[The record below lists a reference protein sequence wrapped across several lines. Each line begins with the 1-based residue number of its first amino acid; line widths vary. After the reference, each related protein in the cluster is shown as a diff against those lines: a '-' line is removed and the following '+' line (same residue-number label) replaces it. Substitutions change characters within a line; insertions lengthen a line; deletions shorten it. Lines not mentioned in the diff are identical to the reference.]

1 MFDPTSIALSNDS
14 LVEQLRLKW
23 LACYMLYDWNIV
35 HTYQSFDNTQYD
47 RLKKVCTMADKMN
60 SCQDQSLI
68 VLYYAV
74 LSVEIENWMKQ
85 HQTIIN
91 HSTADYLIKK
101 ALSELG
107 SVYEKTV

>member
-1 MFDPTSIALSNDS
+1 MFDPTSIVSSDDS
-14 LVEQLRLKW
+14 LAEQLRLKW

-35 HTYQSFDNTQYD
+35 HACQSFDNTQYEQQ
-47 RLKKVCTMADKMN
+47 KKVYTMADKI
-60 SCQDQSLI
+60 SLCQDQSLI

-91 HSTADYLIKK
+91 YSTADNLLKR

-107 SVYEKTV
+107 SV

>member
-1 MFDPTSIALSNDS
+1 MFDPTSIVSSDDS
-14 LVEQLRLKW
+14 LAEQLRLKW

-35 HTYQSFDNTQYD
+35 HACQSFDNTQYD
-47 RLKKVCTMADKMN
+47 RLKKVCTMADKI
-60 SCQDQSLI
+60 SLCQDQSLI

-74 LSVEIENWMKQ
+74 LSVEIEKWMKQ

-91 HSTADYLIKK
+91 YSTADNLLKR

-107 SVYEKTV
+107 SV

>member
-1 MFDPTSIALSNDS
+1 MFDPTSIVSSDDS
-14 LVEQLRLKW
+14 LAEQLRLKW

-35 HTYQSFDNTQYD
+35 HACQSFDNTQYD
-47 RLKKVCTMADKMN
+47 RLKKVYTMADKM
-60 SCQDQSLI
+60 SLCQDQSLI

-91 HSTADYLIKK
+91 HSTADNLLKR

-107 SVYEKTV
+107 SV

>member
-1 MFDPTSIALSNDS
+1 MFDPTSIVSSDDS
-14 LVEQLRLKW
+14 LAEQLRLKW

-35 HTYQSFDNTQYD
+35 HACQSFDNTQYD
-47 RLKKVCTMADKMN
+47 RLKKVYTMADKI
-60 SCQDQSLI
+60 SLCQDQSLI

-91 HSTADYLIKK
+91 YSTADNLLKR

-107 SVYEKTV
+107 SV

>member
-1 MFDPTSIALSNDS
+1 MFDPTSIVSSDDS
-14 LVEQLRLKW
+14 LAEQLRLKW

-35 HTYQSFDNTQYD
+35 HACQSFDNTQYD
-47 RLKKVCTMADKMN
+47 RLKKVCTMADKM
-60 SCQDQSLI
+60 SLCQDQSLI

-91 HSTADYLIKK
+91 YSTADNLLKR

-107 SVYEKTV
+107 SV

>member
-1 MFDPTSIALSNDS
+1 MFDPTPIVSSDDS
-14 LVEQLRLKW
+14 LTEQLRLKW
-23 LACYMLYDWNIV
+23 LPYYMLYDWNIV
-35 HTYQSFDNTQYD
+35 YAHQSFDNTQYD
-47 RLKKVCTMADKMN
+47 RLKKVYTMADKI
-60 SCQDQSLI
+60 SLCQDQSLI

-74 LSVEIENWMKQ
+74 LSEEIENWMKQ
-85 HQTIIN
+85 HQTITN

>member
-1 MFDPTSIALSNDS
+1 
-14 LVEQLRLKW
+14 
-23 LACYMLYDWNIV
+23 
-35 HTYQSFDNTQYD
+35 
-47 RLKKVCTMADKMN
+47 MADKM
-60 SCQDQSLI
+60 SLCQDQSLI

-91 HSTADYLIKK
+91 YSTADNLLKR

-107 SVYEKTV
+107 SV